1 MGHLGLEGR
10 FTGIKKVKKKRT
22 DTLHCTK
29 TEKNF
34 GKTPID
40 IKFYVPYPKTE
51 VYTCIKTMYIVN
63 PG

>member
-1 MGHLGLEGR
+1 MYNAVSVGHLGLEGR

-40 IKFYVPYPKTE
+40 IKFY
-51 VYTCIKTMYIVN
+51 I
-63 PG
+63 